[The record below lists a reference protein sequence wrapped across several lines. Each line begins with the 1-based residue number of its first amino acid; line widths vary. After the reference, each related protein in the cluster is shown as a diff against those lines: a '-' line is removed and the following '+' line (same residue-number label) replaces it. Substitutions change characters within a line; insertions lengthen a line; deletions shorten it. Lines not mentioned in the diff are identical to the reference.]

1 MNINKTNNT
10 IIKLTEYLSFIFV
23 SFLIINFNFYPTD
36 LIFSRVFV
44 LSAIVIVIIV
54 KFPSKI
60 KYIDYILIILTILAT
75 IFSYFY
81 LYEFIEFLGM
91 GTPLYQIIC
100 ATLFVFIV
108 YESTRRVAGPVLP
121 IMALILTGYALYRGY
136 PYARVITEIFSYDG
150 IYGTVFFLVTSVIFM
165 FMLFGNILTEA
176 KFGDF
181 LLKFGNALVGGTSG
195 GPAKIAVISSG
206 LFGTISGSAVAN
218 VVGTGTFTIPMMK
231 KMGFAP
237 HVAGGVE
244 AIASTGGLIMP
255 PVMAA
260 AAFLMAEILQVPY
273 LQVCKAAILPAIAFY
288 VAVFM
293 GVDAYSK
300 KMGLKGLPKNE
311 RPSLIESLKEGGHLL
326 LALFF
331 LIFLLIKRIEPM
343 RCAFLTCIAL
353 FPISYIFKR
362 TRMNLKKTYHA
373 LVNTADNLLIVG
385 SCCATIGSIIA
396 CIAVTGLGG
405 RIANYIVGFGGQNVY
420 LLMFLVMITCLIF
433 GLALPAT
440 ASYLVLIAIVGP
452 ALTRILNPMASHL
465 FILYY
470 AALSGVT
477 PPVAMAA
484 YAAAAIAKANMFKTA
499 FSACK
504 LGIISFIVP
513 YVFIRVPAMVMEGNY
528 PNILLIVFCYVLA
541 MPISIAWGVWG
552 QNLIKK
558 ISYLERIFYLIAGS
572 LLIYTALINKF
583 TYSLFI
589 AIVWLIGAIYF
600 NHLWEFLFVK
610 KKLFIINDNVRE
622 LK

>member
-1 MNINKTNNT
+1 MNKINDT
-10 IIKLTEYLSFIFV
+10 IIKLTEYLSVIFV
-23 SFLIINFNFYPTD
+23 LFLIINFNFHPTD

-44 LSAIVIVIIV
+44 LSAIVIAIIV

-60 KYIDYILIILTILAT
+60 KYIDYILIILTILGT

-81 LYEFIEFLGM
+81 LYEFINFTGI

-108 YESTRRVAGPVLP
+108 YESTRRLTGPILP
-121 IMALILTGYALYRGY
+121 IIALILIGYALYRGY

-150 IYGTVFFLVTSVIFM
+150 MYGIAFSLAISVVFM
-165 FMLFGNILTEA
+165 FMLFGNILNQA
-176 KFGDF
+176 NFGNF
-181 LLKFGNALVGGTSG
+181 ILKFGNALVGGSSG
-195 GPAKIAVISSG
+195 GPAKIAVISSS

-231 KMGFAP
+231 KMGFEP
-237 HVAGGVE
+237 HIAGAVE

-260 AAFLMAEILQVPY
+260 AAFLMAEILQVSY
-273 LQVCKAAILPAIAFY
+273 LQVCKAAILPAITFY
-288 VAVFM
+288 VAVFV

-326 LALFF
+326 LILFF
-331 LIFLLIKRIEPM
+331 LIFLLIKQISPM
-343 RCAFLTCIAL
+343 RSAFLSCVVL
-353 FPISYIFKR
+353 FPVSYIVKE
-362 TRMNLKKTYHA
+362 TKMNLKKTYHA
-373 LVNTADNLLIVG
+373 LVDTAGSLLVIG
-385 SCCATIGSIIA
+385 SCCATVGSIIA
-396 CIAVTGLGG
+396 CIAVTGLAG
-405 RIANYIVGFGGQNVY
+405 RIANYIVGLGGENIY
-420 LLMFLVMITCLIF
+420 LLIFFVMIVCLIF

-452 ALTRILNPMASHL
+452 ALTKVINPMAAHL

-484 YAAAAIAKANMFKTA
+484 YAAAGIAQANMFKTA
-499 FSACK
+499 FSSCK
-504 LGIISFIVP
+504 LGIAAFIVP
-513 YVFIRVPAMVMEGNY
+513 YVFIKVPAMVMESNY
-528 PNILLIVFCYVLA
+528 PNILLILLCYVLA
-541 MPISIAWGVWG
+541 MPISLTWGIWG
-552 QNLIKK
+552 HNLIKK
-558 ISYLERIFYLIAGS
+558 ISYLERIFYLIIAS

-583 TYSLFI
+583 TYSFFI
-589 AIVWLIGAIYF
+589 TIVWLIGAIYF

-610 KKLFIINDNVRE
+610 KKLSIIDANARE